1 MGRVSC
7 SISGYSEYFSW
18 SFEQYLEKKI
28 KIPFIYSSRNNLVP
42 KKGFGSVEKRY
53 EKSPEIEILIAWI
66 SEGLFFKY
74 QECMFLEGYFNWLL
88 YCKYSI
94 LCIEDWSFAFKNCKI
109 GRVSCSISGNR
120 EYFSWSFKQY
130 FYFGKG

>member
-1 MGRVSC
+1 MTKLGMGRVSF

-53 EKSPEIEILIAWI
+53 EKSPEIEI
-66 SEGLFFKY
+66 
-74 QECMFLEGYFNWLL
+74 
-88 YCKYSI
+88 
-94 LCIEDWSFAFKNCKI
+94 
-109 GRVSCSISGNR
+109 
-120 EYFSWSFKQY
+120 
-130 FYFGKG
+130 